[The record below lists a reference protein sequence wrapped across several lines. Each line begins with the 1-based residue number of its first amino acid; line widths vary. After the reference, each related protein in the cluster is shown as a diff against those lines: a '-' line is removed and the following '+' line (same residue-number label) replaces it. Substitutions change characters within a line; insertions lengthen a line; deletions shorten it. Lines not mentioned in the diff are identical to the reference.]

1 MKPFV
6 WLLLQIVGPHLQRS
20 QRHRGWILGR
30 GRSAAK
36 ARRIWSGRFTRIVD
50 IKNRSWEILA
60 RGKSASDAG
69 TFMVRKFG
77 STRQAHVGI
86 ERWAAIS
93 AVEIHWEN
101 RHVHLSVLVLLVFVL
116 ENNFERL
123 IVEDITNSR
132 DLLLSIKFYLQLSR
146 FSGYSTKTMP
156 RKI

>member
-1 MKPFV
+1 
-6 WLLLQIVGPHLQRS
+6 
-20 QRHRGWILGR
+20 
-30 GRSAAK
+30 
-36 ARRIWSGRFTRIVD
+36 
-50 IKNRSWEILA
+50 
-60 RGKSASDAG
+60 
-69 TFMVRKFG
+69 MVRKFG
-77 STRQAHVGI
+77 STRQAQVGI